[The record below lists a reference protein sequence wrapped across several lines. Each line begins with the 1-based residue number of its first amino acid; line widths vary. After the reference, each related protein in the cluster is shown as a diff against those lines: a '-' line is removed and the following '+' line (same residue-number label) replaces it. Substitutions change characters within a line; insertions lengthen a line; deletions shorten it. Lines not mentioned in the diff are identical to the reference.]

1 MKTKIL
7 AFSIFLLILNSKVLS
22 ENSIFVSYKIENEII
37 TNIDIKNESK
47 YLIALNTQL
56 KNLDNKQILE
66 IAENSIIKETVKK
79 IELTK
84 YFDLD
89 KERKIIDKFVEN
101 FYLKL
106 NIKDIDEFKKYLNNY
121 DLSITDVKKKII
133 IESSWNQLIYDK
145 LLTLCK

>member
-89 KERKIIDKFVEN
+89 KERKIIDKFV
-101 FYLKL
+101 
-106 NIKDIDEFKKYLNNY
+106 
-121 DLSITDVKKKII
+121 
-133 IESSWNQLIYDK
+133 
-145 LLTLCK
+145 